1 MTYRLALRFA
11 AWLLITSFCAAQ
23 VQRGSISGTVFDPQG
38 AVVASAA
45 ITATDEATGA
55 VFTVKTGNE
64 GTFTIPGLPFGKYSV
79 KIVATGFRAWEAT
92 GVQVITAQ
100 DSNLRANLVV
110 GGTNEVVTVE
120 DVQAPVD
127 STSSELKTHVDRK
140 QIMDLP
146 STTRNPLDFATQMAG
161 VTSTGAA
168 TAGSSIMNGLRG
180 SSNNLVQDGIDVRDS
195 FIKTSGFAA
204 AGNITLESIGE
215 FSITGQNVGSDSGDG
230 VVQIRMST
238 ARGGNQFHGTAFYA
252 GRNDAFNANT
262 WTNNFTGTSRPILRQ
277 HRYGGSFSGPVDIPK
292 LYHGKERT
300 FFFFSYSVFQRHFQ
314 NTDARTVLTEPARN
328 GLFTYQGADGATH
341 TVNLLSTS
349 TRNLPINPF
358 TKSLID
364 ATPLPVASGPVS
376 VNPTAGDGFN
386 IVGVRFNSP
395 GSELDKLYDLR
406 VDHKLFESSRW
417 GTHWMEGVWHWEHDP
432 SSPSTDAQF
441 PKGVATNCVGSVCD
455 IATATDFRQRLAAL
469 AVNSTF
475 GASAFNE
482 IRVGFSRPEFS
493 FLPPNP
499 LQRSFNV
506 YFPGVANQSPNPS
519 ANAISNPEY
528 AYDPQG
534 RLSPFYSLAD
544 NFTKVKGAHTFK
556 MGFLISS
563 ASTHRFNDFAGGAG
577 VNGGVVPVV
586 TLGIN
591 ANNGDGLSNCAGF
604 PSLPSGTTGSS
615 ICTRAQNIYASLVG
629 LVNNISQTYNA
640 VPGQGY
646 VSGLTDAFFIRERAY
661 NFYGQDSWRWRP
673 NVTVT
678 AGLRWELVPAPDMVN
693 KRMLVPSEGL
703 GDTTPYGPLF
713 QTNSS
718 VTYNDLLANLSNTT
732 QLVAA
737 GASNGQPFW
746 KTRYNNLA
754 PSIGVAWQ
762 ADSKTVIRAGYSIS
776 FVRDT
781 LTIISNVTTSNL
793 GLHTG
798 VAVTPA
804 AGDALSVL
812 NPSTN
817 QVLPPPA
824 FSVPQSQ
831 YKNFLASFSSTGG
844 SGIYAI
850 DPDLRT
856 PYVQQWSFGI
866 QRELSPSMAI
876 EARYVGNHSTGMY
889 RGNDLSQP
897 NLTPTLLSEFQQ
909 AATNLAVC
917 SANRTACTGSS
928 TGALRFDNRNL
939 PGQAPLPV
947 LERINFP
954 ASFYSST
961 TFTNQFN
968 AGQLAPGQFW
978 YLVSNNCTQQFLLG
992 TGCKGLGGL
1001 PANYFLANPLTA
1013 FNQTFTNGMSSSYN
1027 ALQVEVRRRLS
1038 KGVQFGANYTWSKV
1052 LSNSGISGSQSEL
1065 DRTLDF
1071 NQPGFNRTRADFD
1084 IHHTFHLNAVYEL
1097 PVGRGRRW
1105 FSSGIGGK
1113 VLEGWQIGGL
1123 WTSRSGIPMTFAS
1136 GVGTVNRSG
1145 ASTANPAVP
1154 VGMTAAAVCS
1164 AVGVY
1169 MDPARGALYL
1179 PANFINFNTSSGAA
1193 AGSTLGA
1200 NPAVLANPGAGSL
1213 GDHGLYKGCTG
1224 PSLHQVDMNFV
1235 KKTKIT
1241 ERIIFELR
1249 AEMFN
1254 IFNHP
1259 NFSPSATANI
1269 NNSGFGSLT
1278 SNFTAREIQF
1288 NGRISF

>member
-1 MTYRLALRFA
+1 MSYRRVLSFVALLVVA
-11 AWLLITSFCAAQ
+11 SFCAAQ

-38 AVVASAA
+38 AVVPLAVV
-45 ITATDEATGA
+45 TATDEATGTI
-55 VFTVKTGNE
+55 FTAKSASE

-79 KIVATGFRAWEAT
+79 KIVVTGFRVWEAT

-110 GGTNEVVTVE
+110 GAASEVLTVE

-127 STSSELKTHVDRK
+127 STSSELKTSVDRK

-161 VTSTGAA
+161 VTSTGSA
-168 TAGSSIMNGLRG
+168 TAGSSVMNGLRG

-215 FSITGQNVGSDSGDG
+215 FSITGQNVGADSGDG

-252 GRNDAFNANT
+252 GRNDAFNANS

-277 HRYGGSFSGPVDIPK
+277 HRYGGSLGGPVDIPK
-292 LYHGKERT
+292 LYHGKGRT

-314 NTDARTVLTEPARN
+314 NTSARTVLTEPARN
-328 GLFTYQGADGATH
+328 GLYTYQGADGLSH
-341 TVNLLSTS
+341 TVNLLTTS
-349 TRNLPINPF
+349 TRNLPLNPF
-358 TKSLID
+358 TKSLIG
-364 ATPLPVASGPVS
+364 ATPLPVAGGAVS
-376 VNPTAGDGFN
+376 VNPSAGDGLN
-386 IVGVRFNSP
+386 IVGIRFNSP
-395 GSELDKLYDLR
+395 GTELDKLYDLR

-417 GTHWMEGVWHWEHDP
+417 GSHWLEGVWHWEHDP
-432 SSPSTDAQF
+432 TSPSTDAQF
-441 PKGVATNCVGSVCD
+441 PKGIATSCVGAVCD
-455 IATATDFRQRLAAL
+455 IATATDFRQRLAAV

-482 IRVGFSRPEFS
+482 IRFGFSRPESS

-544 NFTKVKGAHTFK
+544 NFTKVKGAHTLK

-577 VNGGVVPVV
+577 VSGGVVPVV
-586 TLGIN
+586 ALGIN

-646 VSGLTDAFFIRERAY
+646 VSGLTDAFFIRERAS
-661 NFYGQDSWRWRP
+661 NFYVQDSWRARP
-673 NVTVT
+673 SITVSG
-678 AGLRWELVPAPDMVN
+678 GLRWEVVPAPDMVN
-693 KRMLVPSEGL
+693 KRMLVPGKGL
-703 GDTTPYGPLF
+703 SDTTPYGPLF

-718 VTYNDLLANLSNTT
+718 FTYNDLLSNLSSSTE
-732 QLVAA
+732 LVPG
-737 GASNGQPFW
+737 GASNGNPFW

-762 ADSKTVIRAGYSIS
+762 ANSKTVVRSGYSIS

-798 VAVTPA
+798 VAVTPG
-804 AGDALSVL
+804 AGDPLAVL
-812 NPSTN
+812 NPSIN
-817 QVLPPPA
+817 QVQPPPP
-824 FSVPQSQ
+824 FTVPQSQ

-844 SGIYAI
+844 SGIYTI
-850 DPDLRT
+850 DPNLKT
-856 PYVQQWSFGI
+856 PYVQQWSIGI
-866 QRELSPSMAI
+866 QRELSASMAI

-889 RGNDLSQP
+889 RGNDMSQP
-897 NLTPTLLSEFQQ
+897 TVTAGLLSEFQQ
-909 AATNLAVC
+909 AATNLSVC
-917 SANRTACTGSS
+917 NANRAACTGSA
-928 TGALRFDNRNL
+928 TGTLRFDNRGL

-992 TGCKGLGGL
+992 SGCKGLGTL
-1001 PANYFLANPLTA
+1001 PANFFLANPLTA

-1038 KGVQFGANYTWSKV
+1038 HGIQFNGNYTWSKV
-1052 LSNSGISGSQSEL
+1052 LSNSGITGSQSEL

-1084 IHHTFHLNAVYEL
+1084 IHHTLHLNGVYEL
-1097 PVGRGRRW
+1097 PFGRGRRW
-1105 FSSGIGGK
+1105 LSHGIVGRA
-1113 VLEGWQIGGL
+1113 LEGWQTGGL
-1123 WTSRSGIPMTFAS
+1123 WTTRSGIPMTISS
-1136 GVGTVNRSG
+1136 GVGTVNRTG

-1154 VGMTAAAVCS
+1154 VGMSAAAVCG
-1164 AVGVY
+1164 AVGLY
-1169 MDPARGALYL
+1169 KDPARGALYL
-1179 PANFINFNTSSGAA
+1179 PPSFINFGSSTG
-1193 AGSTLGA
+1193 TLGA
-1200 NPAVLANPGAGSL
+1200 NSAVLANPGAGSL
-1213 GDHGLYKGCTG
+1213 GDHGLYKGCSG
-1224 PSLHQVDMNFV
+1224 PGLTQVDMNFV
-1235 KKTKIT
+1235 KKTRIT
-1241 ERIIFELR
+1241 ERVVFELR

-1269 NNSGFGSLT
+1269 NNSGFGSIT

-1288 NGRISF
+1288 NGRLTF

>member
-1 MTYRLALRFA
+1 MKHRRLSLFGAY
-11 AWLLITSFCAAQ
+11 LLVATFCAAQ

-38 AVVASAA
+38 AVVPS
-45 ITATDEATGA
+45 TVVSATDEATGA
-55 VFTVKTGNE
+55 VITVKTSNE

-79 KIVATGFRAWEAT
+79 KIVAVGFRIWEAT
-92 GVQVITAQ
+92 GVQVVTAQ
-100 DSNLRANLVV
+100 DSSLRANLVV
-110 GGTNEVVTVE
+110 GGANEVVTVE
-120 DVQAPVD
+120 EVQPPVD
-127 STSSELKTHVDRK
+127 STSSELKTSVDRK

-161 VTSTGAA
+161 VTSTGAS
-168 TAGSSIMNGLRG
+168 TSGSSIMNGMRG

-262 WTNNFTGTSRPILRQ
+262 WTNNFTGTARPILRQ

-292 LYHGKERT
+292 LYHGKDRT

-314 NTDARTVLTEPARN
+314 NTDARTVLTAPART
-328 GLFTYQGADGATH
+328 GLFTYQGADGQNH
-341 TVNLLSTS
+341 TVNLLTTS
-349 TRNLPINPF
+349 TRGLSINSF

-364 ATPLPVASGPVS
+364 ATPLPVAGGSVS
-376 VNPTAGDGFN
+376 VNPTSGDGLN
-386 IVGVRFNSP
+386 IVGIRFNSP
-395 GSELDKLYDLR
+395 GTELDKLYDLR
-406 VDHKLFESSRW
+406 VDHKIFESSRW

-441 PKGVATNCVGSVCD
+441 PQGVANSCIGSVCD
-455 IATATDFRQRLAAL
+455 IATATEFHQRLAAL
-469 AVNSTF
+469 AINSTF
-475 GASAFNE
+475 GASSFNE
-482 IRVGFSRPEFS
+482 IRFGFSRPEFS
-493 FLPPNP
+493 FLPPHP
-499 LQRSFNV
+499 IQRAFNV
-506 YFPGVANQSPNPS
+506 YFPGVANQSPNPA

-534 RLSPFYSLAD
+534 RLSPFYSLTD
-544 NFTKVKGAHTFK
+544 NFTRVKGAHTIK
-556 MGFLISS
+556 AGFLISS

-586 TLGIN
+586 ALGIN
-591 ANNGDGLSNCAGF
+591 ANNADGLSNCAGF
-604 PSLPSGTTGSS
+604 PSLPSGTTGSNV
-615 ICTRAQNIYASLVG
+615 CTRAQNIYASLVG
-629 LVNNISQTYNA
+629 LVNNISETYNA
-640 VPGQGY
+640 IPGQGY

-661 NFYGQDSWRWRP
+661 NFYGQDSWRARP
-673 NVTVT
+673 SLTIT
-678 AGLRWELVPAPDMVN
+678 AGLRWEVVPAADMVN
-693 KRMLVPSEGL
+693 KRMLVPGNGL
-703 GDTTPYGPLF
+703 GDVTPYGPLF
-713 QTNSS
+713 QPSS
-718 VTYNDLLANLSNTT
+718 TVTYNDLLANLSSTT
-732 QLVAA
+732 QLVPA
-737 GASNGQPFW
+737 GASNGKPFW
-746 KTRYNNLA
+746 NTHYNNLA

-762 ADSKTVIRAGYSIS
+762 PNSKTVVRSGYSIS

-798 VAVTPA
+798 VAVSPA
-804 AGDALSVL
+804 AGDPLAVL
-812 NPSTN
+812 NPSIN
-817 QVLPPPA
+817 QVLPPPPFA
-824 FSVPQSQ
+824 VPQSQ

-850 DPDLRT
+850 DPNLRT
-856 PYVQQWSFGI
+856 PYVQQWSLGV
-866 QRELSPSMAI
+866 QRELSSSMAI
-876 EARYVGNHSTGMY
+876 EVRYVGNHGTGMY
-889 RGNDLSQP
+889 RGDDLSQP
-897 NLTPTLLSEFQQ
+897 NMTPALLSEFQQ

-917 SANRTACTGSS
+917 SANRTACTGSA
-928 TGALRFDNRNL
+928 TGTLRFDNRGL
-939 PGQAPLPV
+939 PGQGALPI

-954 ASFYSST
+954 TSFYSSS

-968 AGQLAPGQFW
+968 AGQVAPGQFW

-1001 PANYFLANPLTA
+1001 PANFFLANPLTA
-1013 FNQTFTNGMSSSYN
+1013 FDEVFTNGMSSSYH
-1027 ALQVEVRRRLS
+1027 ALQMEVRRRLS
-1038 KGVQFGANYTWSKV
+1038 HGVQFQANYTWAKV
-1052 LSNSGISGSQSEL
+1052 LSNSGITGSQSEL

-1071 NQPGFNRTRADFD
+1071 NQQRYNRTRADFD
-1084 IHHTFHLNAVYEL
+1084 IHHTVHLNGVYEF
-1097 PVGRGRRW
+1097 PVGRGRHLLSKGVVGR
-1105 FSSGIGGK
+1105 
-1113 VLEGWQIGGL
+1113 VLEGWQTGGL
-1123 WTSRSGIPMTFAS
+1123 WTSRSGIPITIAS
-1136 GVGTVNRSG
+1136 GLGTVNRSG
-1145 ASTANPAVP
+1145 AATTNPAVP

-1169 MDPARGALYL
+1169 KDPARGALYL
-1179 PANFINFNTSSGAA
+1179 PPSFINFNTSAGAA
-1193 AGSTLGA
+1193 PGTTLGA
-1200 NPAVLANPGAGSL
+1200 NPAVLANPGAGLL

-1224 PSLHQVDMNFV
+1224 PNLHQVDLNFV
-1235 KKTKIT
+1235 KKTKVT
-1241 ERIIFELR
+1241 ERMIFEFR

-1269 NNSGFGSLT
+1269 NNPGFGSLT
-1278 SNFTAREIQF
+1278 SNLMSREIQL